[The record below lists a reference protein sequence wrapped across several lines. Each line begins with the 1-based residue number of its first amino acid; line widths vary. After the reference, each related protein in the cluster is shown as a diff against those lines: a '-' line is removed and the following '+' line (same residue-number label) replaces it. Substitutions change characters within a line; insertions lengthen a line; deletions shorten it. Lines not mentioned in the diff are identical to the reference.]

1 MDSVFRLF
9 STNIYL
15 YDCAILFPI
24 DSLSFFKNP
33 YTATSKVGLFH
44 YFSDDHPHNLEQ
56 EEMDP
61 QYDYMT
67 VALLSLILGLGTAV
81 GAIAL
86 RAIRFSSFC
95 CNDFVRSVVT
105 DFA

>member
-1 MDSVFRLF
+1 
-9 STNIYL
+9 
-15 YDCAILFPI
+15 
-24 DSLSFFKNP
+24 
-33 YTATSKVGLFH
+33 
-44 YFSDDHPHNLEQ
+44 
-56 EEMDP
+56 MDP